1 MRIEEKTY
9 ETSAGEME
17 TVRLVVIPAKMKSVS
32 SQTRMNVNGTEW
44 RLCTVEIQNPD
55 GLLLTKQ
62 AQLFERSYQKF
73 PENFDNGEQVELS
86 VQIEGEGKGFAKIQL
101 PSLERIDVDAFVRAI
116 GNKVDNHLVNQEMVA

>member
-9 ETSAGEME
+9 ETSTGEQE
-17 TVRLVVIPAKMKSVS
+17 TIRLVVIPAKMKSVS

-73 PENFDNGEQVELS
+73 PESFYSGEQVELS
-86 VQIEGEGKGFAKIQL
+86 VQIDGEGKGFAKIQL

-116 GNKVDNHLVNQEMVA
+116 ENGVENHLVLEQEVA